1 MRAPDF
7 WLIDDDV
14 NAALAFASSLPR
26 ADGLG
31 YVYVLALSNG
41 TCKLGSTT
49 NLAQRLAQPQPTAEQ
64 AQAGRE
70 RAQQR
75 LAPWVAQL
83 LALCPQDSPSSGSG
97 SGSQA

>member
-49 NLAQRLAQPQPTAEQ
+49 NLAQRLARRLVRCHWIEPTA
-64 AQAGRE
+64 
-70 RAQQR
+70 
-75 LAPWVAQL
+75 L
-83 LALCPQDSPSSGSG
+83 L
-97 SGSQA
+97 